1 LYIIVIKNEVLIKTT
16 VETPLQQSDFT
27 LGKPLPRTH
36 PRSLSSNLTFLELN
50 MITKMSHS
58 RRQRNQRWYPCVFYG
73 AAGDGRNYLELSGCG
88 FEDKR
93 ETRF

>member
-1 LYIIVIKNEVLIKTT
+1 
-16 VETPLQQSDFT
+16 
-27 LGKPLPRTH
+27 
-36 PRSLSSNLTFLELN
+36 